1 MKNKKKKSNTQFKI
15 DKGMKQKM
23 KKWRQNK
30 KEKTSNNSII
40 NKDFKKLIKKNLRI
54 YQTQRSKCKKK
65 AKNQIIKAYL
75 SNQNK
80 LLKKMLQSYQ
90 YKKPTLSLN
99 NRNTINFKRKEKIDY
114 NHPCR

>member
-1 MKNKKKKSNTQFKI
+1 MKNKKKKSNTRFKI

-23 KKWRQNK
+23 KESRQNK
-30 KEKTSNNSII
+30 TEKASNNSII
-40 NKDFKKLIKKNLRI
+40 NKDFKKSINKNLRI

-80 LLKKMLQSYQ
+80 LLKKMLQSHQ
-90 YKKPTLSLN
+90 KKKHISSLN